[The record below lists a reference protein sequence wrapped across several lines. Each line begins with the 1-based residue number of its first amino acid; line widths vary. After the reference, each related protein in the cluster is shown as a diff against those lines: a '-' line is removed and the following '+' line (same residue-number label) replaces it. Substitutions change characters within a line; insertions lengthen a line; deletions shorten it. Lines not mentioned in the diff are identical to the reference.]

1 MQIDNRDK
9 IEVEYKTNFQIL
21 WDKARSLIISVLT
34 TTVVLIV
41 VLAGMWLLFYF
52 VLALAV
58 FLFLL
63 YIYNKLKNI

>member
-1 MQIDNRDK
+1 MQIDNKNK
-9 IEVEYKTNFQIL
+9 IKVEYKTNFQIL
-21 WDKARSLIISVLT
+21 WDKARSLIISLLT

-52 VLALAV
+52 VLALVV

-63 YIYNKLKNI
+63 YVYNRLKNI